1 MKLKNLEKEME
12 RQFVSCLG
20 EFTNLLTLYEAYI
33 EKASDKRQDKF
44 TDKIEKKY
52 GKELDKLEG
61 RIDKLEGR
69 IDIL

>member
-12 RQFVSCLG
+12 RKFVSCLG
-20 EFTNLLTLYEAYI
+20 EVNNLLTLYEAYV

-44 TDKIEKKY
+44 ADKIEKKY
-52 GKELDKLEG
+52 GKELDKFE
-61 RIDKLEGR
+61 KR